1 VRAALAAACLIVAST
16 VAQAAP
22 TEPYRVVVLQGL
34 DKVTARVA
42 KVLAQ
47 LGQETRFGSLA
58 ITPRACLVAPPI
70 DPPEAAA
77 YLEIK
82 DVDTSRGG
90 DGEQMVFQGWM
101 MASTP
106 GLSTLEHPVYDV
118 WVIGCEEPE
127 PAPPPAAGPSPTTS
141 GAKP

>member
-1 VRAALAAACLIVAST
+1 MKAVVLAAAGLLVIGTS
-16 VAQAAP
+16 AAAKP

-42 KVLAQ
+42 KVLAP
-47 LGQETRFGSLA
+47 LNQETRFGSLA

-70 DPPEAAA
+70 DPPESAA
-77 YLEIK
+77 YLEIM

-90 DGEQMVFQGWM
+90 SGTELVFQGWM

-106 GLSTLEHPVYDV
+106 GLSTLEHAVYDV
-118 WVIGCEEPE
+118 WVIGCEEPI
-127 PAPPPAAGPSPTTS
+127 AGPPANARTTS
-141 GAKP
+141 PAKP